1 MPDYVVMALLIA
13 IAVQVVIGGAR
24 LEAAFEAGVI
34 AGAGWWR

>member
-1 MPDYVVMALLIA
+1 MALLALIV
-13 IAVQVVIGGAR
+13 IQVAIGGAR